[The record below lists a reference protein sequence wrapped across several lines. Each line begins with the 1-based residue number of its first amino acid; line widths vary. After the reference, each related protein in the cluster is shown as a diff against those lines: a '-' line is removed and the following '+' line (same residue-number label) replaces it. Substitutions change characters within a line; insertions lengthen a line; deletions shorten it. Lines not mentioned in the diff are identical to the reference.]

1 MRRDETV
8 LLYVGIKGSVVA
20 VDRATGA
27 ERWRAK
33 LKGMGFVSLHRDDQ
47 YLYAATGGE
56 LFCLNPGTGAVAWHN
71 KLKGMGYGL
80 VTMLSDGVR
89 AAGAL
94 DASESSTSYVTV
106 AEALRRRQAQAAQGG
121 AGSG

>member
-89 AAGAL
+89 PTAVPS
-94 DASESSTSYVTV
+94 SESSTDYVTV
-106 AEALRRRQAQAAQGG
+106 AEALRRRQAQAAQ
-121 AGSG
+121 SGTSSA